1 MIVGLEGTRVNEK
14 GERSERTRMPARGSS
29 HTSNTSP
36 SHSRESNCT
45 DNASRACRREQ
56 AALDNPLEVPAMLS
70 FLTYRHW
77 EAEVRGLEAFPEDQ
91 WPDKIELLYYSYHI

>member
-1 MIVGLEGTRVNEK
+1 
-14 GERSERTRMPARGSS
+14 
-29 HTSNTSP
+29 
-36 SHSRESNCT
+36 
-45 DNASRACRREQ
+45 
-56 AALDNPLEVPAMLS
+56 MLS